1 MGELL
6 SGAEGQFRGQGMGTP
21 GTTSPA
27 GGAHGPVPGV
37 PLSVEDA
44 LDGDLDAYLDRELFV
59 HQGAGVEASEA
70 SPATTASGSM
80 RALLDLAEQESQW
93 LKTLPPPS
101 VDVLPE
107 PEEPA
112 VEIPE
117 WMRMS
122 PGVKVTTR
130 FSEMLAP
137 VDPASVQGHAEAAH
151 GGVGTDAA
159 GLPMTPWSVPVSAQ
173 QASATPAY
181 PGNLLPGIAPPPP
194 GVPLPSWGHPHA
206 APMAQYPQQWGMPLP
221 THVEPKR
228 VGMKPGAF
236 LGAAAV
242 GALAAGMLV
251 VAGLHFREHLTGT
264 GTTQG
269 VSSMAG
275 TAQAGSTGAVVGT
288 VQVGNSGTLP
298 PGMAG
303 AAQLGSTSAVAGT
316 AQVGSTGALP
326 SGLAGVAQAGSTG
339 MNGEA
344 QVGTGALLPSG
355 GVGVAQLGGAGT
367 GVPSGVNGEA
377 QAGGIAGP
385 AGIPGAAQAGQPLVT
400 GAQGQPQPGAPGAGT
415 SAAQQ
420 AAASV
425 SGTVL
430 STAQGDV
437 QGAANGLRAQQPTTG
452 PMSGSAVGGTTLT
465 SGQPATV
472 ALRMPSARKVAAK
485 TVVAS
490 RPADTE
496 EEAEDQDS
504 SEHNFNESESSAAD
518 EESITAEAAEAE
530 EAEEQ
535 QSELDE
541 DFARELGFTEDAEQK
556 AAKPAVPERTVYIPP
571 APDAKEHLTP
581 EDVKAV
587 VVTNQ
592 PAITACIRQHAK
604 GTPVEGGGRFLVR
617 WSVLPSGD
625 TSSVSMDT
633 DTLKATS
640 LAHCIEDVV
649 RRWKF
654 PAHQVRM
661 AEPIRF
667 PFVF

>member
-21 GTTSPA
+21 GTAGPA

-37 PLSVEDA
+37 PLSVESA

-59 HQGAGVEASEA
+59 RARPDSDPEASEDSA
-70 SPATTASGSM
+70 STTATGSM
-80 RALLDLAEQESQW
+80 RALLDLAEQEAQW

-101 VDVLPE
+101 LSVDLPPE

-122 PGVKVTTR
+122 PGEKVTTR

-137 VDPASVQGHAEAAH
+137 VDPASVQAHPDAMHA
-151 GGVGTDAA
+151 GVATDAA
-159 GLPMTPWSVPVSAQ
+159 GLPTTPWSVPASAQ
-173 QASATPAY
+173 
-181 PGNLLPGIAPPPP
+181 LLPGIAPPPP
-194 GVPLPSWGHPHA
+194 GASIPHWTPQYA
-206 APMAQYPQQWGMPLP
+206 APMAQYPQQPWGMPLP
-221 THVEPKR
+221 AQQPEPKR
-228 VGMKPGAF
+228 IIGMKPGAF

-251 VAGLHFREHLTGT
+251 VAGLHFREHMTGT
-264 GTTQG
+264 QAGVAQGQYPGMVAQAGAAQGQHPGVASMTGTQTG
-269 VSSMAG
+269 A
-275 TAQAGSTGAVVGT
+275 AQAGSA
-288 VQVGNSGTLP
+288 VQVGSPGT
-298 PGMAG
+298 MA
-303 AAQLGSTSAVAGT
+303 SA
-316 AQVGSTGALP
+316 AQVGSTGMN
-326 SGLAGVAQAGSTG
+326 AGT
-339 MNGEA
+339 
-344 QVGTGALLPSG
+344 QVGTGALMPSG
-355 GVGVAQLGGAGT
+355 VAGVAQA
-367 GVPSGVNGEA
+367 GVNGEA
-377 QAGGIAGP
+377 QASGIAGVST
-385 AGIPGAAQAGQPLVT
+385 QAGQPT
-400 GAQGQPQPGAPGAGT
+400 GAQGQ
-415 SAAQQ
+415 SSSEAQQ

-430 STAQGDV
+430 STATGDV
-437 QGAANGLRAQQPTTG
+437 QGAANGLRAQQPTTA
-452 PMSGSAVGGTTLT
+452 PMNGAVGGTTLT

-472 ALRMPSARKVAAK
+472 ALSMPSARKVAAK
-485 TVVAS
+485 PVVAA
-490 RPADTE
+490 RPAE
-496 EEAEDQDS
+496 PAEEAQGA
-504 SEHNFNESESSAAD
+504 SEVDFNESESSGAD
-518 EESITAEAAEAE
+518 EEAATAEAEAAEAE
-530 EAEEQ
+530 EAESQ

-541 DFARELGFTEDAEQK
+541 DFARELGFTEDAEAK
-556 AAKPAVPERTVYIPP
+556 APTHAAPERTVYIPP

-625 TSSVSMDT
+625 TTSVAMDT
-633 DTLKATS
+633 DTLKSTP
-640 LAHCIEDVV
+640 LASCIEDVV

-654 PAHQVRM
+654 PVHQVRM